1 MLLVKSHLL
10 GEKNGKRFGMKL
22 NTAVIDAETLNKM
35 VKKKQSTLRL
45 ILGDQLNINHS
56 WFNNVDDSITYI
68 LMEIRSE
75 TDYAQH
81 HIQKVIGIFAAMQQF
96 AQELKSRKHNVIYL
110 KLNDKNNLHSFDENC
125 DLLIEKNNYTQFE
138 YQLPDEY
145 RVDEHLK
152 NYSKSL
158 KIPSHIID
166 SEHFYSSR
174 SELKNLFEGK
184 KMYLMETFYR
194 HMRKKHNILIVDG
207 DKPLH
212 GKWNFDEEN
221 RQKLPKHHKPTAP
234 LLFLNDVSEIENDIK
249 KASIKTI
256 GVIDAK
262 KFLWPVNR
270 EQSLQ
275 LLEFFAKE
283 CLPLF
288 GRFQDAMAPNEW
300 SLYHSRLSFSMNI
313 KLISPKE
320 VVNRAILEYTRRPEE
335 IEYNQLEG
343 FVRQI
348 IGWREYMRGIYW
360 LKMPE
365 YATLNYFEHAE
376 KLPKWFWTG
385 KTKMNCLK
393 NAISQSL
400 QFAYAH
406 HIQRLMITGNF
417 SLLAGV
423 NPNEVDAWYLG
434 IYIDAF
440 EWVEIT
446 NTRGMSQFADGG
458 IVGTKPYVSSA
469 TYINK
474 MSSYCTGCYYDKAK
488 KTGYKACPFNSL
500 YWNFYDKH
508 EVKLA
513 KNPRIGMMYNVW
525 RKMQPSAK
533 AELLEQ
539 ADYYLKNIDEL

>member
-1 MLLVKSHLL
+1 ML
-10 GEKNGKRFGMKL
+10 KNNDK
-22 NTAVIDAETLNKM
+22 
-35 VKKKQSTLRL
+35 TLRL
-45 ILGDQLNINHS
+45 IIGDQLNSNHS
-56 WFNNVDDSITYI
+56 WFKTVDTQITYL

-81 HIQKVIGIFAAMQQF
+81 HIQKVLGVFAAMQAF
-96 AQELKSRKHNVIYL
+96 AKDLQYQKHNVIYI
-110 KLNDKNNLHSFDENC
+110 KLNDKDNLQSFDKNC
-125 DLLIEKNNYTQFE
+125 DNLIVKHNITHFE
-138 YQLPDEY
+138 YQMPDEY

-152 NYSKSL
+152 NYVQSL
-158 KIPSHIID
+158 IIPSKVFD
-166 SEHFYSSR
+166 TEHFYSTR
-174 SELKNLFEGK
+174 NELGNLFEGK

-194 HMRKKHNILIVDG
+194 YMRKKHQVLIIDG

-212 GKWNFDEEN
+212 GKWNFDEDN
-221 RQKLPKHHKPTAP
+221 RQKLPKEHKPTTP
-234 LLFLNDVSEIENDIK
+234 LLFTNNVLDIETEIKNAK
-249 KASIKTI
+249 IKTI
-256 GVIDAK
+256 GEVDSK
-262 KFLWPVNR
+262 NFLWPINR
-270 EQSLQ
+270 EQSLL
-275 LLEFFAKE
+275 LLEFFVKE

-288 GRFQDAMAPNEW
+288 GTFQDAMAPNEW
-300 SLYHSRLSFSMNI
+300 SLYHSRLSFSLNV
-313 KLISPKE
+313 KLISPLE
-320 VVNRAILEYTRRPEE
+320 VVNKAIEEYHNRPDE

-365 YATLNYFEHAE
+365 YATLNYFEHSE
-376 KLPKWFWTG
+376 KLPTWFWTG

-393 NAISQSL
+393 NAIHQSL
-400 QFAYAH
+400 QYAYAH

-417 SLLAGV
+417 ALIAGV
-423 NPNEVDAWYLG
+423 NPDEVDAWYLG

-458 IVGTKPYVSSA
+458 IVGSKPYVSSA

-474 MSSYCTGCYYDKAK
+474 MSSYCTSCYYDKAK
-488 KTGYKACPFNSL
+488 KTGDRACPFNSL

-508 EVKLA
+508 ESKLS
-513 KNPRIGMMYNVW
+513 KNPRLGMMYHVW
-525 RKMQPSAK
+525 RKMQPNAK

-539 ADYYLKNIDEL
+539 ADYYLKHINEL